1 MASVNIEFTSNNI
14 TYSNGDSLI
23 VSFDG
28 PFVGIDAFTG
38 YSEITTPDQTD
49 NDYLITNIRWSKD
62 FQTWSPWILVSRN
75 PDGTKNFPAIDFEQS
90 ANVY

>member
-14 TYSNGDSLI
+14 TYRNGDSLI

-28 PFVGIDAFTG
+28 PFVGIDTFTA
-38 YSEITTPDQTD
+38 YSETTTPNQTD

-62 FQTWSPWILVSRN
+62 FQT
-75 PDGTKNFPAIDFEQS
+75 FHQ
-90 ANVY
+90 